1 MFYNNLLYEHKN
13 SVKNSFALFCTSTYN
28 FTTVRVGVVVD
39 TCHNALNCFKNPIA
53 IYKCYKGFF
62 YLLHCLVVTLSQ
74 TLNFTLAVMSELSPP
89 PPSLQKQCTVG
100 GIHVY
105 TFTVKA
111 QCNKNGQNGET
122 FCQCHHKNLVTV
134 FPRHRKILDTVGI
147 QKQRFRGKLK

>member
-62 YLLHCLVVTLSQ
+62 CLLHCLVVTLSQ

-89 PPSLQKQCTVG
+89 PPLCRSSAQWAAFMCTLSRSKLNAIKMG
-100 GIHVY
+100 KM
-105 TFTVKA
+105 VKHFVSVI
-111 QCNKNGQNGET
+111 T
-122 FCQCHHKNLVTV
+122 
-134 FPRHRKILDTVGI
+134 KIL
-147 QKQRFRGKLK
+147 